1 MHSILSN
8 QKIHDI
14 VENDYVFAHALY
26 FFGVKFYDY
35 SNKTLKQLAESKGF
49 NMVQVIRKM
58 ESLRAEEIPGPELF
72 HTYSVDLIIE
82 YLKHAHYIYIKEKLP
97 YLRRLI
103 EDLEDT
109 DKLTHDLKLI
119 FPYFMEDF
127 IRHIYHEEDSLFYFT
142 LKLHHACNVTFKAG
156 EMHREM
162 RKYSISDLALHHI
175 DDDDEM
181 QGIRELTSNYS
192 LDGLSSIH
200 LKVVYQELKAF
211 EKDLLLHARIENEV
225 LFPKA
230 LALEKKVADKLTCIS
245 KLN

>member
-1 MHSILSN
+1 MLSD

-14 VENDYVFAHALY
+14 VEKDYVFAHALY

-35 SNKTLKQLAESKGF
+35 SNETLNQLAESKGF
-49 NMVQVIRKM
+49 KTEQVIRKL
-58 ESLRAEEIPGPELF
+58 ESLRAEEIPGPEVF

-97 YLRRLI
+97 YLLRLI

-109 DKLTHDLKLI
+109 DKLIHDLKLI
-119 FPYFMEDF
+119 FPYFVEDF
-127 IRHIYHEEDSLFYFT
+127 IKHIYHEEDSLFHFT
-142 LKLHHACNVTFKAG
+142 LKLNNACHVKFNAG
-156 EMHREM
+156 EMHKMM
-162 RKYSISDLALHHI
+162 RKYSISDLALHHS

-181 QGIRELTSNYS
+181 QGIRELTNNYS
-192 LDGLSSIH
+192 LEDISSTH

-211 EKDLLLHARIENEV
+211 EEDLLLHARIENEV

-230 LALEKKVADKLTCIS
+230 LALEKRVADKLGCIS
-245 KLN
+245 RLN